1 MPDLSLV
8 INLGSSSLKAALVD
22 STGASLWHSGRSVA
36 ADESLE
42 TVLDCW
48 LTPALEPHRQQ
59 VTLIGHRV
67 VQGGERFAAPTRITA
82 EVEATHR
89 ADSSGATAQS
99 AGPEGIGLGPS
110 MRSGAAAMGLL

>member
-22 STGASLWHSGRSVA
+22 STGASLWQSGRSVA

-59 VTLIGHRV
+59 VTRV
-67 VQGGERFAAPTRITA
+67 VHGGERFTAPTRITS

-110 MRSGAAAMGLL
+110 MGSGAAAMGLL

>member
-22 STGASLWHSGRSVA
+22 STGASLWHSGRSLA

-67 VQGGERFAAPTRITA
+67 VHGGERFTAPTRITA
-82 EVEATHR
+82 EVEATLIELIPLAPLHNPP
-89 ADSSGATAQS
+89 ALK
-99 AGPEGIGLGPS
+99 GLT
-110 MRSGAAAMGLL
+110 